1 MHVLATQKKQGS
13 QCAMA
18 TKFLDMLGV
27 GMDDG
32 DAMLYDL
39 DGIDPESQMAMIEAM
54 HGDGPGERM
63 VDGDFFKEFPDD
75 FDDDD
80 LQ

>member
-1 MHVLATQKKQGS
+1 
-13 QCAMA
+13 MA
-18 TKFLDMLGV
+18 SRFLDMLGV
-27 GMDDG
+27 GMDD
-32 DAMLYDL
+32 DSMLYDM

-54 HGDGPGERM
+54 HGGDGPGERM
-63 VDGDFFKEFPDD
+63 VDGDFFKEFQDD